1 MSTKNKDNKS
11 TEQKS
16 ENLNERSIRYS
27 FYITYVFL
35 LTTGTITFIEA
46 LRTSDYRVR
55 NILNL
60 ETCISV
66 VAAYF
71 YGNFIEMIDN
81 SEEQTLDYKKI
92 NNTRYV
98 DWAITTP
105 IMLLVL
111 CLALLYNIKGGALN
125 FFSFLFIL
133 ACNYG
138 MLGMGYLG
146 EIGFFSKLNA
156 NIYGF
161 GFFTMLYGFIYKE
174 LLYKKSNS
182 DNNLLFWAFVILWS
196 LYGVFYLMDT
206 TTQIVGYNILDLF
219 SKCFVGIFFWAYF
232 TKVFK
237 L

>member
-1 MSTKNKDNKS
+1 MEKN
-11 TEQKS
+11 

-35 LTTGTITFIEA
+35 LTTGTITFIES
-46 LRTSDYRVR
+46 LRTSDYRIR

-71 YGNFIEMIDN
+71 YGNFVEMIDN
-81 SEEQTLDYKKI
+81 NGEEKSLDYKKI

-111 CLALLYNIKGGALN
+111 CLALLYNTNGGALN
-125 FFSFLFIL
+125 FASFLIIL
-133 ACNYG
+133 IFNYG

-146 EIGFFSKLNA
+146 EIGFFTKINA

-161 GFFTMLYGFIYKE
+161 GFFAMLYGFIYKE
-174 LLYKKSNS
+174 FLYKKSNN
-182 DNNLLFWAFVILWS
+182 DNKLLYWAFFILWS

-206 TTQIVGYNILDLF
+206 TTKVVGYNILDLF

-237 L
+237 I

>member
-11 TEQKS
+11 SEQKS

-60 ETCISV
+60 ETCTSV